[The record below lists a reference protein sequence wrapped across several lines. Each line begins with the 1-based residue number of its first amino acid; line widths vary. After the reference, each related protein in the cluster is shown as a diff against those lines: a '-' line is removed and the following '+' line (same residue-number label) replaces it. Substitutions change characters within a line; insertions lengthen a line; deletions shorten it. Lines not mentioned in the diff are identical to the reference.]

1 MTLSIMP
8 KRWFN
13 DYWSLWAYLQLSK
26 KITGFIL
33 KVEMAKPSTL
43 FCVWR
48 LEMSHT
54 RHCKK
59 ENGKE
64 RLKAHI
70 RPSLH
75 TSIHSHHFFKGNWGS
90 TGELLHY
97 SKTYFWIQ
105 ILKVAQSQTAY
116 SWDKDSN
123 LHSHSSGRGDNG
135 PWRSWKC
142 YTSE

>member
-1 MTLSIMP
+1 MP

-54 RHCKK
+54 QHCKK
-59 ENGKE
+59 ENEKE

-75 TSIHSHHFFKGNWGS
+75 TSIHSHHFFKGNWGLL
-90 TGELLHY
+90 GLHY